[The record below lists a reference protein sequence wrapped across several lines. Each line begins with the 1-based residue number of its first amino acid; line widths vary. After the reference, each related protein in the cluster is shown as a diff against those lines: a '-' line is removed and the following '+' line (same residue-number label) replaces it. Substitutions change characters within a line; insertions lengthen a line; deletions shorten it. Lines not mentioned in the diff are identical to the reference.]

1 MKVLM
6 SNLLVCFLLV
16 LAGCSGGATQSSQ
29 ASASSTTDDPSVRS
43 SIHHDFRIV
52 EVVDGLLHPWSM
64 AFLPGGDIL
73 VTELT
78 GTGSREGV
86 GSLRIVRDGELL
98 PDAVPGV
105 PEARTGGQG
114 GLLDVVPHPD
124 FESNRLIYISYSKA
138 NSDDS
143 EGTTAVVRGRFENDE
158 LVDVEEI
165 FEADAWEAGRGHH
178 GSRLA
183 FDDEGYLYITI
194 GDRQVNPGGG
204 EEAQRE
210 HPAQNLSL
218 HHGTIVRLH
227 DDGSVPEDNPFV
239 GQDGA
244 LSSIWSYG
252 HRNPQGLVIH
262 PETQGVYAVEH
273 GPQGGDELNLSRA
286 GENYGWPVIGFGV
299 NYGDGE
305 PLHDK
310 VNDPDLLKPIHHWTP
325 SIAPGGLTYY
335 NGDAFP
341 EWNGSLFV
349 GGLSNNYRELS
360 RVVVDG
366 DRFISAERLIPGEY
380 RIRDIRTGPDGYI
393 YLATDDRGGEL
404 TPIVRLEP
412 VQ

>member
-1 MKVLM
+1 MKTLM
-6 SNLLVCFLLV
+6 SNLLACSMLV
-16 LAGCSGGATQSSQ
+16 LAGCAGGASESSQ
-29 ASASSTTDDPSVRS
+29 ASSSTNANDPSVRTS
-43 SIHHDFRIV
+43 VEHDFRIV

-64 AFLPGGDIL
+64 AFLPNGDML

-98 PDAVPGV
+98 PDPVPGV

-124 FESNRLIYISYSKA
+124 FESNRLLYISYSKA

-158 LVDVEEI
+158 LLDVEEI
-165 FEADAWEAGRGHH
+165 FEAEAWEAGRGHH

-194 GDRQVNPGGG
+194 GDRQINPGGG

-210 HPAQNLSL
+210 HPAQDLSL

-239 GQDGA
+239 DQDGA
-244 LSSIWSYG
+244 LPSIWSYG

-262 PETQGVYAVEH
+262 PETQAVYAVEH
-273 GPQGGDELNLSRA
+273 GPQGGDELNLA
-286 GENYGWPVIGFGV
+286 KPGENYGWPVIGFGV
-299 NYGDGE
+299 NYGEGE

-310 VNDPDLLKPIHHWTP
+310 VNDPDLLKPVYHWTP

-335 NGDAFP
+335 NDDAFP
-341 EWNGSLFV
+341 EWNGSFFV

-366 DRFISAERLIPGEY
+366 DQFVSAERMLPGEY

-393 YLATDDRGGEL
+393 YMATDDRGDEL
-404 TPIVRLEP
+404 TPILRLEP

>member
-1 MKVLM
+1 MKTILFPLTSAILLM
-6 SNLLVCFLLV
+6 LT
-16 LAGCSGGATQSSQ
+16 GCSGGSTEPSQ
-29 ASASSTTDDPSVRS
+29 ASSSTANDPSVHHS
-43 SIHHDFRIV
+43 VHHDFRVV
-52 EVVDGLLHPWSM
+52 EVVDGFLHPWSM
-64 AFLPGGDIL
+64 AFLPNGDML

-78 GTGSREGV
+78 GTGDREGV
-86 GSLRIVRDGELL
+86 GSLRIVRNGELL
-98 PDAVPGV
+98 PDPVAGV

-124 FESNRLIYISYSKA
+124 FETNRLLYISYAKA

-165 FEADAWEAGRGHH
+165 FEAEAWEPGRGHH

-183 FDDEGYLYITI
+183 FDDQGYLYITI
-194 GDRQVNPGGG
+194 GDRQINPGGG

-227 DDGSVPEDNPFV
+227 DDGSIPEDNPFV
-239 GQDGA
+239 GRDDA
-244 LSSIWSYG
+244 LPSIWSYG
-252 HRNPQGLVIH
+252 HRNPQGMIVH
-262 PETQGVYAVEH
+262 PETQAVYAVEH
-273 GPQGGDELNLSRA
+273 GPQGGDELNLARA

-299 NYGDGE
+299 NYGSGE

-310 VNDPDLLKPIHHWTP
+310 VHDPELLLPIHHWTP

-335 NGDAFP
+335 DGDAFP
-341 EWNGSLFV
+341 EWKGSFFV

-366 DRFISAERLIPGEY
+366 DRFISAERLLPGEY

-393 YLATDDRGGEL
+393 YLATDDRTGEL